1 MKLFNKIAMFALA
14 GMAFAACTDDDWTP
28 GTFDDTTV
36 SGDSVQNVSFEQ
48 ATLSLEKD
56 PTDET
61 TTFVRMKRSQTAT
74 TDTVP
79 VTVLLNTDSAFVV
92 NDLIFQAGDSLAD
105 LKIDYADAEVGKTYT
120 LQLAIE
126 DPRYVSQYSG
136 AATFSMSVTRV
147 KWNNIQGT
155 GRIVDNWLI
164 DANTENPEITIQV
177 RDDDSTQFRI
187 RHPFHGMLVKATDGN
202 YYPFEMFGNFD
213 ADNASEYLT
222 FKVLQSGDELR
233 KQTITMEDLV
243 YFNGCN
249 TGYYLSNYNDNIN
262 YYHPSAFLNP
272 DDESSVAS
280 WGETAWTKSKV
291 LAWQEKKDGQPA
303 LPGKIQLA
311 PYAYVPSAKGGW
323 DQTQEDGILTIFF
336 PGYKDPVT
344 AKMAE
349 DFNYEQAVFT
359 GDFTSEKLGTSKNVT
374 LYTDTCTLKTD
385 GADKVFEET
394 YGTAYCMDSPYADG
408 FDIYFAVDKDNN
420 VQIPEDVAMQPTGL
434 MAMGDTVFAVING
447 NKSSFSK
454 NLITL
459 NVSFTTRDGADLGTT
474 NEVLSNIT
482 YTTVGTADW
491 AYIFLGNEDGSPYL
505 DEGLELQQRDD
516 KPGTYQILHAL
527 NDVTIQF
534 TINEDNTVTF
544 PQQAIGLDYQ
554 PGVPLYVTDIYSLND
569 SYDPCVYDSET
580 TTINAL
586 LFYNIGGG
594 QGFTPMT
601 ETIKLNFNEQPT
613 ESAKAKSPKKAAA
626 KKVTTVVKNVRSPW
640 AGYSKSNAKPA
651 MGKGS
656 IRNFVT
662 MPLN

>member
-1 MKLFNKIAMFALA
+1 MKRFNKIALFALA
-14 GMAFAACTDDDWTP
+14 GMAFAACTDTYDWTP
-28 GTFDDTTV
+28 GGNDSVTAG
-36 SGDSVQNVSFEQ
+36 GDSVQDVSFEQ

-61 TTFVRMKRSQTAT
+61 TASVRMKRSQTAT

-79 VTVLLNTDSAFVV
+79 VEILTNTDSVFVV
-92 NDLIFQAGDSLAD
+92 GDLIFQAGDSLAD
-105 LKIDYADAEVGKTYT
+105 LKIDFPTAEVGKAYT
-120 LQLAIE
+120 LELAVT
-126 DPRYVSQYSG
+126 DNRYTSAY
-136 AATFSMSVTRV
+136 ANNNTFSLKVTRV
-147 KWNNIQGT
+147 KWITLEGK
-155 GRIVDNWLI
+155 GRIVEDFLFG
-164 DANTENPEITIQV
+164 TENPEVEIQM
-177 RDDDSTQFRI
+177 RDDDHTQFRI
-187 RHPFHGMLVKATDGN
+187 WHAFHGLLVEAAGGTL
-202 YYPFEMFGNFD
+202 YPFEMFNIFSD
-213 ADNASEYLT
+213 EASEYLQ
-222 FKVLQSGDELR
+222 FRILKNGEEFR
-233 KQTITMEDLV
+233 GNTIASDNLV
-243 YFNGCN
+243 YFNPFN
-249 TGYYLSNYNDNIN
+249 SGYHHSSYDDDMM
-262 YYHPSAFLNP
+262 YYHPSTF
-272 DDESSVAS
+272 
-280 WGETAWTKSKV
+280 TKYATQDTWQKNAV
-291 LAWQEKKDGQPA
+291 LAWQENG

-311 PYAYVPSAKGGW
+311 PYVYLEKVGGGW
-323 DQTQEDGILTIFF
+323 DVTQEDNQVVIFF

-359 GDFTSEKLGTSKNVT
+359 GDFTSEKLGTSKSVT

-569 SYDPCVYDSET
+569 SYDPCVYDPET

-640 AGYSKSNAKPA
+640 AGYSKSNTKSNAKPA
-651 MGKGS
+651 MGKFGT
-656 IRNFVT
+656 RNFVK